1 MDGAGLSGHLRRA
14 QPSLQSTVD
23 EDNQS
28 TSHSSAHSRGSHSK
42 GTSRGSHARRQPG
55 VPNAGVAAPST
66 VFVEPAKIE
75 FTPALIPAGL
85 SQLGRTADGLRPA
98 FLTLRVSGTDL
109 ATTDPLASFPHL
121 QALLLSD
128 NALTSVRSLGA
139 LHSLTL
145 LDVSHNKLT
154 QVLDIDYSSSDI
166 NLREADFSC
175 NCLLSLRD
183 LSGYSRLQSLRLDR
197 NRLESFVGLRSL
209 GMLRSLSVTHNQVRS
224 CAGLEGLV
232 GLKSLHLQGNRLS
245 TLQPLSC
252 LCSLEVLTAADN
264 RLSVLDGLQHL
275 TCLRHLDISNNLLP
289 TLEELAHA
297 RHAPLLSH
305 LSMDR
310 NPLMKALDLR
320 LHVVHLL
327 PQVAVL
333 DGQPVEAKEKVLAA
347 NMHGADAEGLRL
359 IRRRYF
365 PDGELD
371 DGGGAL
377 PPTSAGLI
385 ASAAEE
391 EAEGGGPGGALEGAL
406 LRVDAWARGVKTG
419 TAMTSVNPVVALADA
434 LASVCGEDQLLR
446 ARAVHEW
453 VVGSVALPLRR
464 HTWLATP
471 LPLHPHAVGSA
482 HLGGVVTWK
491 TRARVQATHGM
502 ASKNPM
508 SAVSSAPDPPPQATP
523 PLFRSPAVESAL
535 LGGVGGNWAERVAW
549 LFTTLA
555 RACELEAVTINGY
568 WKDGELL
575 PGERVYAHN
584 HCWTAVK
591 VNGHWRLIDCAADA
605 LASGKTPPFF
615 NPPAA
620 FVYSHWP
627 LAAAWQL
634 LPEPISLEAWW
645 ALPPATTAFFA
656 NGCQL
661 SEPRMDGV
669 VRLEAVRQG
678 RVLPTY
684 HLGLAFPITPGSW
697 VSHRLLDASL
707 RPLSQWPHLSGN
719 PAAAPRQAPPHPS
732 PSMPTDPN
740 TPNILEKME
749 SEPSDPALA
758 AAAAAAAE
766 AAAAGGAAASGPPPP
781 PAMASAFQQAVSGPR
796 GAVEV
801 RCGGRAFGATTHQLW
816 VAPPCPG
823 VFYLEVA
830 CVTQLAGVVR
840 LAIKGLDLPWEPA
853 IVEEEVVLRLKLIV
867 PEVLPHD
874 PWEGVLLSS
883 HTPPCPL
890 PTTHP
895 TMTLLR
901 AQLIS
906 PRPNQ
911 PLEADRLQDFNIIVP
926 GVTRVMLVSHTGG
939 HQQELSASEDG
950 HSFSAALHVPRCS
963 SCTLLAMVAD
973 KALGVHSWEPLVT
986 FQVAPQ
992 SQHIVHNAEEEEVL
1006 ELEADDPKA
1015 HSCRE
1020 LFNALDLDS
1029 DGRVSRREALVAFR
1043 RNRQYA
1049 DFLRFP
1055 AKVRS
1060 SDATFD
1066 TFVDMFLQ
1074 IDSSKLGTFQ
1084 LHDLA
1089 KYMGVHQRGMCGK
1102 PMSENGSDSGSY
1114 DSLDDREEG
1123 TDADRMEIP
1132 S

>member
-1 MDGAGLSGHLRRA
+1 MAKRKTIILLS
-14 QPSLQSTVD
+14 
-23 EDNQS
+23 
-28 TSHSSAHSRGSHSK
+28 
-42 GTSRGSHARRQPG
+42 RQPRDL
-55 VPNAGVAAPST
+55 NAGVAAPST
-66 VFVEPAKIE
+66 AFVEPVKSE

-98 FLTLRVSGTDL
+98 FLTLRISGTDL
-109 ATTDPLASFPHL
+109 ATTDPLTSFPHL
-121 QALLLSD
+121 QAVLLSD
-128 NALTSVRSLGA
+128 NVLTSVRSLGA

-154 QVLDIDYSSSDI
+154 QVLDINYSCSNI
-166 NLREADFSC
+166 NLREADFSF

-183 LSGYSRLQSLRLDR
+183 LSGYSRLQSLKLDH
-197 NRLESFVGLRSL
+197 NHLESFVGLRSL
-209 GMLRSLSVTHNQVRS
+209 GMLRSLSVTNNKIRS
-224 CAGLEGLV
+224 CMGLEGLV
-232 GLKSLHLQGNRLS
+232 SLKSLHLQGNRLS

-264 RLSVLDGLQHL
+264 RLSVLNGVQHL
-275 TCLRHLDISNNLLP
+275 TRLRQLDVSNNLLP
-289 TLEELAHA
+289 TLEELAYA
-297 RHAPLLSH
+297 RDAPLLSY

-327 PQVAVL
+327 PQVTML

-391 EAEGGGPGGALEGAL
+391 ETEGGGPGGALEGAL

-446 ARAVHEW
+446 ARVVHEW
-453 VVGSVALPLRR
+453 VVGNVALPPRSD
-464 HTWLATP
+464 TWL
-471 LPLHPHAVGSA
+471 
-482 HLGGVVTWK
+482 
-491 TRARVQATHGM
+491 
-502 ASKNPM
+502 
-508 SAVSSAPDPPPQATP
+508 ATP

-911 PLEADRLQDFNIIVP
+911 PLEADRLQDFKIIVP

-992 SQHIVHNAEEEEVL
+992 SQRIVYNAEEEEVL
-1006 ELEADDPKA
+1006 EMEADDPKA

-1055 AKVRS
+1055 AKIRS
-1060 SDATFD
+1060 SDSTFD
-1066 TFVDMFLQ
+1066 KFVDMFLQ

-1089 KYMGVHQRGMCGK
+1089 KYMGVHQRGMSSK
-1102 PMSENGSDSGSY
+1102 PVSENGSDSGSY
-1114 DSLDDREEG
+1114 DSLDDAEEG
-1123 TDADRMEIP
+1123 TDADRMETP
-1132 S
+1132 P